1 MESFAS
7 LLSGFLRIWLQNCS
21 ISSSYTISLFYYF
34 SIEYGTKRQFSV
46 DWLEKYD
53 WLRYSVS
60 ENSVY
65 CAPCILFG
73 ASSPKEKTFINTPV
87 SKWSNLGKYIK
98 RHTEPG
104 SSHHSC
110 CASASSFMKIIEG
123 KQASITA
130 QLSRNKVETVAKNR
144 QVLRSVIEVIIL
156 CGRQNIPLRGHDDN
170 NSNFTVLLKDKA
182 NRDEILKTHL
192 SSKSKVTYTSPMIQN
207 ELITLL
213 GNNIKGKI
221 VQQCNDA
228 ICYSFLADEATDA
241 STMEQ
246 IAMCVRYYSEI
257 EQDLR
262 EDFVGFVQ
270 AESTTGEALFNK
282 FIEGQRDAGLDIS
295 KMRGQGYD
303 GASNM
308 SGCHRGV
315 QARVQQVVPQAM
327 YVHCKAHS
335 LNLSIVHACK
345 EALVRNLL
353 DTVQQIGFAFKY
365 SAKRLLAFKEE
376 LGNDPVAQE
385 EMQKRTR
392 LQSLCET
399 RWASRADA
407 LYTFKAAYTSIVS
420 ALEVLEREG
429 DSKARSYRCSILGF
443 DFIISLVVVEFVLQ
457 GVMPLNKLLQKQNI
471 DLIEAANESRVL
483 IATFRAERAD
493 DAVWDGLYD
502 KAVAMAE
509 DQGVEPS
516 KPRTARR
523 QQHRGNVPA
532 DSVSEYWKRALFY
545 PFLDHLVVELEDRL
559 VSSNE
564 RFKAQYLIPNLL
576 PELSRDHEDSIFQ
589 EYESDLSGDREA
601 FRNEVSRWKVRWELE
616 GTKPSNLTD
625 TLKATNKTLYPDIFT
640 CLVVLITMPV
650 STATA
655 ERQFSIM
662 RRLKNY
668 MRSTMLTERM
678 SGLALLHAYRHME
691 IDIDIII
698 NEFAASKGRKLDL
711 L

>member
-221 VQQCNDA
+221 
-228 ICYSFLADEATDA
+228 
-241 STMEQ
+241 
-246 IAMCVRYYSEI
+246 
-257 EQDLR
+257 
-262 EDFVGFVQ
+262 
-270 AESTTGEALFNK
+270 
-282 FIEGQRDAGLDIS
+282 
-295 KMRGQGYD
+295 
-303 GASNM
+303 
-308 SGCHRGV
+308 
-315 QARVQQVVPQAM
+315 
-327 YVHCKAHS
+327 
-335 LNLSIVHACK
+335 
-345 EALVRNLL
+345 
-353 DTVQQIGFAFKY
+353 
-365 SAKRLLAFKEE
+365 
-376 LGNDPVAQE
+376 
-385 EMQKRTR
+385 
-392 LQSLCET
+392 
-399 RWASRADA
+399 
-407 LYTFKAAYTSIVS
+407 
-420 ALEVLEREG
+420 
-429 DSKARSYRCSILGF
+429 
-443 DFIISLVVVEFVLQ
+443 
-457 GVMPLNKLLQKQNI
+457 
-471 DLIEAANESRVL
+471 
-483 IATFRAERAD
+483 
-493 DAVWDGLYD
+493 
-502 KAVAMAE
+502 
-509 DQGVEPS
+509 
-516 KPRTARR
+516 
-523 QQHRGNVPA
+523 
-532 DSVSEYWKRALFY
+532 
-545 PFLDHLVVELEDRL
+545 
-559 VSSNE
+559 
-564 RFKAQYLIPNLL
+564 
-576 PELSRDHEDSIFQ
+576 
-589 EYESDLSGDREA
+589 
-601 FRNEVSRWKVRWELE
+601 
-616 GTKPSNLTD
+616 
-625 TLKATNKTLYPDIFT
+625 
-640 CLVVLITMPV
+640 
-650 STATA
+650 
-655 ERQFSIM
+655 
-662 RRLKNY
+662 
-668 MRSTMLTERM
+668 
-678 SGLALLHAYRHME
+678 
-691 IDIDIII
+691 
-698 NEFAASKGRKLDL
+698 
-711 L
+711 